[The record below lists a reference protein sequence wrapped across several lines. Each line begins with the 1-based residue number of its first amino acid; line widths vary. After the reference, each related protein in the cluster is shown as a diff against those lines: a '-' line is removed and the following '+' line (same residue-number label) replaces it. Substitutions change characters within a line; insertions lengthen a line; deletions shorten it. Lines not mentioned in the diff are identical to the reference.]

1 MRLSTAG
8 ISILRG
14 NKAIWE
20 AARVALG
27 VGAAAMYKYVQRN
40 DVELTK
46 AAVLKAIR
54 EETGLT
60 DSEILEEEK
69 AQAPVGR

>member
-20 AARVALG
+20 AARDALG
-27 VGAAAMYKYVQRN
+27 VGDAAMYKYVQRN

-46 AAVLKAIR
+46 AAVLKVLR
-54 EETGLT
+54 EKSGLT
-60 DSEILEEEK
+60 DFQILEEDET
-69 AQAPVGR
+69 VGAIK

>member
-1 MRLSTAG
+1 MKLSTAG

-20 AARVALG
+20 AAREALG

-46 AAVLKAIR
+46 AAVLKVIR

-60 DSEILEEEK
+60 DSELLEEEK
-69 AQAPVGR
+69 EPAKA

>member
-20 AARVALG
+20 GARVALG
-27 VGAAAMYKYVQRN
+27 VGPAAMYKYVQRN

-46 AAVLKAIR
+46 AAVLKVIR

-69 AQAPVGR
+69 ETSKV

>member
-20 AARVALG
+20 ATREALG
-27 VGAAAMYKYVQRN
+27 VSIASMYRYVQSN
-40 DVELTK
+40 DAELTK
-46 AAVLKAIR
+46 AAAMKVLR

-60 DSEILEEEK
+60 DSELLEEEK
-69 AQAPVGR
+69 EPAKA

>member
-20 AARVALG
+20 AVRDALG
-27 VGAAAMYKYVQRN
+27 VSDNTMYRYVQRN
-40 DVELTK
+40 LEELTK
-46 AAVLKAIR
+46 AAALKVLR

-60 DSEILEEEK
+60 DSELLEDET
-69 AQAPVGR
+69 VGAIK

>member
-14 NKAIWE
+14 NKAIWR
-20 AARVALG
+20 ATRDALG
-27 VGAAAMYKYVQRN
+27 VSTTSMYRYVQAN
-40 DVELTK
+40 DSELTK
-46 AAVLKAIR
+46 AAALKVLR

-60 DSEILEEEK
+60 DSELLEEERVS
-69 AQAPVGR
+69 A

>member
-1 MRLSTAG
+1 MRLSIAG

-20 AARVALG
+20 AIREALD
-27 VGAAAMYKYVQRN
+27 VSIASMYRYVQAN
-40 DVELTK
+40 DAELTK
-46 AAVLKAIR
+46 AAAMRVLR

-60 DSEILEEEK
+60 DSELLEQENEPVK
-69 AQAPVGR
+69 AG

>member
-20 AARVALG
+20 ATRRALK
-27 VGAAAMYKYVQRN
+27 VSTASMYRYVQGN
-40 DVELTK
+40 DPELTK
-46 AAVLKAIR
+46 AAALKVLR

-60 DSEILEEEK
+60 DSELLEEEERI
-69 AQAPVGR
+69 QA